1 MYNLKRLEL
10 ISLAN
15 AKAQKDFLKE
25 QKEFVQEQKEFVQ
38 EQKEFLK
45 RQDERDSKYKQEQ
58 DKRDAKYE
66 AERKQRQI
74 EQKEADAKDKQ
85 KREEERKYWDA
96 KNHEVNKR
104 IAEVTGTIGDVAE
117 FEFYQAI
124 VNNNRVC
131 CGIAFDEVHANVTTS
146 REYDIVLVNGSY
158 IGLVEVKWSPK
169 ISDVN
174 KLMNEQ
180 IPYFKKD
187 VKACQNK
194 KIVGFL
200 GMYVYDKKV
209 AEHAIKNG
217 IGVLYENGQALG
229 EEYPELTIF

>member
-10 ISLAN
+10 MLLAN
-15 AKAQKDFLKE
+15 AKT
-25 QKEFVQEQKEFVQ
+25 
-38 EQKEFLK
+38 QKEFLK
-45 RQDERDSKYKQEQ
+45 RQDERD
-58 DKRDAKYE
+58 AKYVQE
-66 AERKQRQI
+66 MYLI
-74 EQKEADAKDKQ
+74 
-85 KREEERKYWDA
+85 
-96 KNHEVNKR
+96 NKR

-131 CGIAFDEVHANVTTS
+131 CGIAFDEVHPNVKTS

>member
-1 MYNLKRLEL
+1 MPN
-10 ISLAN
+10 ISKSKQN
-15 AKAQKDFLKE
+15 
-25 QKEFVQEQKEFVQ
+25 
-38 EQKEFLK
+38 
-45 RQDERDSKYKQEQ
+45 ERDAKYKQEQ
-58 DKRDAKYE
+58 DERDAKHKQEQDERDAKHKQEQNERDAKYKQE
-66 AERKQRQI
+66 QAEQVALEKKQ
-74 EQKEADAKDKQ
+74 
-85 KREEERKYWDA
+85 REEERKYWDA

-131 CGIAFDEVHANVTTS
+131 CGIAFDEVHPNVKTS
-146 REYDIVLVNGSY
+146 REYDIVLINGSY

-174 KLMNEQ
+174 KLINEQ